1 MSRYLFG
8 SQLLRLNYPRD
19 GDWLSFAD
27 VKTKDMTDLQRK
39 QGVRSIPF
47 NRTIIDHFIQGKTQ
61 PNDEYKAVHLFQLS
75 NGFRE
80 DENYPFSD
88 FNILEHKSLWID
100 QLKGYMN
107 LPETEERALKGDILP
122 KTFYHILYQY
132 HMIVENV
139 HYISDE
145 AKADV
150 QKIHDLEMP
159 SSYFYELREKILNL
173 Y

>member
-1 MSRYLFG
+1 MSKYLFG
-8 SQLLRLNYPRD
+8 SQLLKLNYPRD

-27 VKTKDMTDLQRK
+27 IETKDMTDLQRK

-47 NRTIIDHFIQGKTQ
+47 NRTVINHFIEGKTQ

-80 DENYPFSD
+80 DENYPFNG
-88 FNILEHKSLWID
+88 FNILEHKAVWIA
-100 QLKGYMN
+100 QLKGYIN
-107 LPETEERALKGDILP
+107 LPQTEEKALRDEVLP

-132 HMIVENV
+132 DMIVENV
-139 HYISDE
+139 HFISDE

-159 SSYFYELREKILNL
+159 SSYFYELREKINTL
-173 Y
+173 